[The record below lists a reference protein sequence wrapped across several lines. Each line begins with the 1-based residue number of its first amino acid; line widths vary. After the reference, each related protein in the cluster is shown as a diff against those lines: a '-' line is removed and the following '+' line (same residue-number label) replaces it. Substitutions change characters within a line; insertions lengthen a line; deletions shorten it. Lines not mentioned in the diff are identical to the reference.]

1 MRPYSLDTFA
11 MCHADLVHESKI
23 EGGLT
28 GCAMTNKM
36 ELWNGDMKGI
46 ESSEI
51 EWWNRW
57 ISREVVLE
65 VFPPLAGDI
74 VGNDN
79 VGDPRLN
86 TIRKGRCCSI
96 VSVDVPEFRNQ
107 LNRINKNKCIT
118 FPPSGGQQPHSEGQM
133 RGGRRLRQ
141 HLWRCTPVDSLC
153 MLG

>member
-1 MRPYSLDTFA
+1 MRQYSLDAFA
-11 MCHADLVHESKI
+11 MHHANLVHESKI

-28 GCAMTNKM
+28 GCAVTDKM
-36 ELWNGDMKGI
+36 ELRNGDTKGI
-46 ESSEI
+46 ESGEI

-86 TIRKGRCCSI
+86 TIRKGGCHGV
-96 VSVDVPEFRNQ
+96 VSVDVPEFGNQ
-107 LNRINKNKCIT
+107 FNRINKNKCIT
-118 FPPSGGQQPHSEGQM
+118 FPPSGGQRPCSEGQT
-133 RGGRRLRQ
+133 
-141 HLWRCTPVDSLC
+141 RCTAPVS
-153 MLG
+153 GATRFATFPIGFP

>member
-1 MRPYSLDTFA
+1 MR
-11 MCHADLVHESKI
+11 HANLVHESEI

-28 GCAMTNKM
+28 GCTMTDKM
-36 ELWNGDMKGI
+36 ELQNGNTKGI

-79 VGDPRLN
+79 IGDPHLN
-86 TIRKGRCCSI
+86 T
-96 VSVDVPEFRNQ
+96 Q
-107 LNRINKNKCIT
+107 
-118 FPPSGGQQPHSEGQM
+118 
-133 RGGRRLRQ
+133 
-141 HLWRCTPVDSLC
+141 
-153 MLG
+153 